1 MRLQTH
7 QSGTDSAARPRAS
20 SAPGAE
26 DRVNERLE
34 RARRCGQVEDLQ
46 GLCRALD
53 PALTWNSAGSSR
65 MTVSNARAAPP
76 KSPRCTSS
84 APLAPIR
91 NDERSS
97 SEGGGE
103 QLGVS
108 SSRVLHGAR
117 REHLLEGI
125 PAALCPEISAQV
137 HSTSTKR
144 HPAMRRPQRERIAG
158 RVQPGTLGTTTS
170 HVPQFHPDFT
180 GDIFNS
186 PR

>member
-97 SEGGGE
+97 SEGGGNSW
-103 QLGVS
+103 GS
-108 SSRVLHGAR
+108 
-117 REHLLEGI
+117 
-125 PAALCPEISAQV
+125 AAAGSF
-137 HSTSTKR
+137 T
-144 HPAMRRPQRERIAG
+144 G
-158 RVQPGTLGTTTS
+158 RVVNICWRAYPLRSARKYRHKCTAPAPKDTPRCGVRSGNASRGASNPGL
-170 HVPQFHPDFT
+170 
-180 GDIFNS
+180 
-186 PR
+186 